1 MPTAYGGARSASL
14 MRPSG
19 NASRGR
25 RGRHARPVWREAGRS
40 GPTLD
45 LTVQYGIER
54 YYVPEGEGRAIEADM
69 RERPFAVLVAVGSD
83 GTPQIKALMDGD
95 KVLFEEPLY

>member
-1 MPTAYGGARSASL
+1 MRGQVAGGWTL
-14 MRPSG
+14 GP
-19 NASRGR
+19 NA
-25 RGRHARPVWREAGRS
+25 V
-40 GPTLD
+40 
-45 LTVQYGIER
+45 LTVQYGIDR
-54 YYVPEGEGRAIEADM
+54 YYLPEGEGRAIEADM